1 MIVSGAM
8 LEQEGDEYGE
18 DTSAV
23 VQTALEARYLT
34 NPLMGAMHDSSAC
47 SALNPF
53 ASNVVK
59 VLLPALL
66 ELIGECCSRSSFSI
80 PFHAQDGCCTQTQS
94 LVQFQNIGMPKLR

>member
-1 MIVSGAM
+1 MISHHGCLKISGAR

-34 NPLMGAMHDSSAC
+34 NPLMGAMHDSLAC

-59 VLLPALL
+59 VPLPLL
-66 ELIGECCSRSSFSI
+66 LISGILHSMLQE
-80 PFHAQDGCCTQTQS
+80 GCCNQNES
-94 LVQFQNIGMPKLR
+94 LVLFRRY